1 MIKLTNVAVSLSGT
15 PILNDI
21 NLELPSG
28 GITALIGPNGAGKST
43 LISAMA
49 RLVPVTSGEIIVD
62 GMNVAN
68 TASRTLA
75 RRLSVMPQDNAIAG
89 RLRVGELVQFG
100 RFPHHQG
107 RPTQADFEAVDE
119 ALNIFDLFE
128 IKDKFV
134 DTLSGGQRQRARAA
148 MCFAQGTD
156 YILLDEPLNN
166 LDIFY
171 ARELMRTLRHVADTK
186 QRSIIIV
193 LHDLNHAAVHADRI
207 IAMRDGKIIA
217 DDRPENVM
225 HPDVLQ
231 SVFGFQINVETIAG
245 KPISL
250 HFL

>member
-1 MIKLTNVAVSLSGT
+1 MIKLDNVSVSLSGT
-15 PILNDI
+15 PILSDI
-21 NLELPSG
+21 NLELRKG

-43 LISAMA
+43 LISAIA
-49 RLVPVTSGEIIVD
+49 RLVPITSGRIIVD
-62 GMNVAN
+62 ELDVAQ
-68 TASRTLA
+68 APSRALA
-75 RRLSVMPQDNAIAG
+75 RRLSVMPQDNSVAG

-107 RPTQADFEAVDE
+107 RPLREDHAEVED
-119 ALNIFDLFE
+119 ALKTFDLWDIRE
-128 IKDKFV
+128 KFI

-171 ARELMRTLRHVADTK
+171 ARELMRTLRRVADTTS
-186 QRSIIIV
+186 RSIIIV

-207 IAMRDGKIIA
+207 IGMRDGNIIA
-217 DDRPENVM
+217 DGTSEDVM
-225 HPDVLQ
+225 RPDVLE
-231 SVFGFQINVETIAG
+231 VLFGFRIDVETIAG